1 MKEKNWIL
9 SIAIWIFIVAI
20 GLFRTDIIHH
30 NELVAG
36 KPTMTGS
43 FTFLAYLIVATIVF
57 FISLIIFKVNSVKE
71 IIFSKPIKIIINISI
86 LIITLPI
93 VFFIL
98 LFFH

>member
-9 SIAIWIFIVAI
+9 SIVLWVFIVSI
-20 GLFRTDIIHH
+20 GLFRADIIHN
-30 NELVAG
+30 NELVSG

-43 FTFLAYLIVATIVF
+43 FTFSAYLIVATIVF
-57 FISLIIFKVNSVKE
+57 LISLIIFKVNSVKE
-71 IIFSKPIKIIINISI
+71 SIFSKPIKIIISISI